1 MFFKLRYTEILL
13 KKRIYLLLAMLQ
25 KHHVEFELVPPVVE
39 ARSLNHWTVREFPRN
54 S

>member
-1 MFFKLRYTEILL
+1 MCFKLRYTEILL
-13 KKRIYLLLAMLQ
+13 KKLIYLLLAALQ

-39 ARSLNHWTVREFPRN
+39 AKTLNHWTAREFPRN